1 MVLFTQEQ
9 LAVLVRPILKE
20 HGIVKA
26 AKICGVS
33 RETLLRVA
41 SEVPV
46 SKGSLSMLSA
56 YFSGSNQP
64 QPEAPAH

>member
-9 LAVLVRPILKE
+9 LAVLVRPIIKEQGLLKTS
-20 HGIVKA
+20 KM
-26 AKICGVS
+26 CGVS
-33 RETLLRVA
+33 RETIMRIV
-41 SEVPV
+41 SDSPV
-46 SKGSLSMLSA
+46 SKGSIVTLSV